1 MGSLSPGGATSGS
14 RGPASPGV
22 FVCGWRRCVCVAG
35 GGVCV
40 AGGGVFVWLEEVS
53 ACGWRRCVSVAGG
66 GECLEVCVCVWR
78 RCVSVAVGG
87 VRVWLEESY
96 FYFFALVKQVN

>member
-1 MGSLSPGGATSGS
+1 MGSLSPRGATSGS

-35 GGVCV
+35 GGV
-40 AGGGVFVWLEEVS
+40 FVWLEEVS
-53 ACGWRRCVSVAGG
+53 ASGWRRCVRVAGG
-66 GECLEVCVCVWR
+66 GEC
-78 RCVSVAVGG
+78 VAVGG

-96 FYFFALVKQVN
+96 MHLSYAGVC